1 MSTIDDIKSR
11 LDIVEII
18 SARVPL
24 RKTGRSFVGFCPFHA
39 NTRTPAFTVYPDSQ
53 SFYCFGCHASGT
65 VFDFVMRTQGLE
77 FREALEQLAAQAGV
91 QLKERSA
98 EDVQQDQQ
106 RTRLLEIN
114 VTAAKYFNYVL
125 LNLTRGQPGRDYVS
139 QRGLDQPTIESFQL
153 GYSLN
158 EWNHLLTYLTERKGF
173 TPEEVEAAGLA
184 VRAQQTSSS
193 ESNPAQPHFYDRF
206 RGRLIFPI
214 RNAKGEVVGFGG
226 RALGDAQPKYL
237 NTPQTLLFDKS
248 QVLYGL
254 DLARDA
260 IRSSDATVVVEG
272 YVDVITAHQYG
283 FRNVVA
289 PLGTAL
295 TQGHVA
301 LLKKLSHNVY
311 LALDADAAGQRAT
324 LRGLDVL
331 QGSGAADGEAHAVT
345 TAQGLVR
352 WESDVTLRII
362 KMPAGRDP
370 DEVIKAD
377 PNSWKALLDSAVPV
391 MDFYIEAYTTG
402 LDLSQPAD
410 QRTVLDRLLPLL
422 AQLDGAQQRVYI
434 ARLEQVIG
442 IRAELI
448 LDLLREQTSTA
459 GQRRRTGNARR
470 TTPNVQRPPRGEAI
484 GPTGA
489 HRPGVQDQGAGA
501 VDQDPASVTQRRS
514 SPLTRD
520 DHLLA
525 LMLRYPSIETVVT
538 ELLAQGFQKFPQA
551 REVLGGTPEDLLE
564 RTENRLIWQAWQ
576 QTTNNKRQV
585 GDNALDEGADQTASE
600 AGQATAGSSHNG
612 GIEQSATGVRTRSA
626 EELTAWVQ
634 ELDAALHSHAKRLLA
649 LELPRAQEYRYRQE
663 AEGCARHLRLEQ
675 ARRWQRRLSQQLGDT
690 DVEAEYERLVALLIE
705 VQNYLASI
713 STPRRTATFPDLR
726 DILGRET

>member
-65 VFDFVMRTQGLE
+65 IFDFVMRTQGLE

-91 QLKERSA
+91 QLKKRSA

-106 RTRLLEIN
+106 RTRLLDIN
-114 VTAAKYFNYVL
+114 ATAAKYFNYVL
-125 LNLTRGQPGRDYVS
+125 LNLGRGQPARDYVS
-139 QRGLDQPTIESFQL
+139 QRGLDQPTIEAFQL

-158 EWNHLLTYLTERKGF
+158 EWSHLLNYLTERKGF

-184 VRAQQTSSS
+184 VRAQQTPPS
-193 ESNPAQPHFYDRF
+193 EADYDQPHFYDRF

-345 TAQGLVR
+345 TAQGLVC

-410 QRTVLDRLLPLL
+410 QRAALDRLLPLL
-422 AQLDGAQQRVYI
+422 AQLDGTQQRVYI

-448 LDLLREQTSTA
+448 LDLLRGQGSAA
-459 GQRRRTGNARR
+459 GQRRRTSNER
-470 TTPNVQRPPRGEAI
+470 RPPRGEAI
-484 GPTGA
+484 GPTRA
-489 HRPGVQDQGAGA
+489 PRPGVQDQRAA
-501 VDQDPASVTQRRS
+501 AAYQEPASTAQRRS

-538 ELLAQGFQKFPQA
+538 ELLDQGFQKFPQA
-551 REVLGGTPEDLLE
+551 RAVLGDTPSDLLE

-576 QTTNNKRQV
+576 QTTNDERQA
-585 GDNALDEGADQTASE
+585 GDTALDEEADQTASE
-600 AGQATAGSSHNG
+600 AGQATAVGSHTGDN
-612 GIEQSATGVRTRSA
+612 ERSATGVRTRSA
-626 EELTAWVQ
+626 EELTAWGQ
-634 ELDAALHSHAKRLLA
+634 ELDAALRSHAERLLA

-663 AEGCARHLRLEQ
+663 AESCARHLRLEQ

-690 DVEAEYERLVALLIE
+690 DDEAEHERLVALLIE
-705 VQNYLASI
+705 VQNYLANI